1 MRSRLPVKR
10 SVFLEDLNQLLHR
23 EQTALLRVQASECA
37 AERDLNVRSAL
48 DYGARIVNHRL
59 PYRSCRADGSTAY
72 APVRVRG

>member
-37 AERDLNVRSAL
+37 AERALNVRSAQ

-59 PYRSCRADGSTAY
+59 PYRSRRADGSTAY